1 MKKLLGL
8 LMMLVLFTLVGAGCS
23 KEPAPEDQFA
33 AYIKLWNEQKF
44 DKMYDYLTD
53 GSKEVITKEDFT
65 NRYQKIY
72 EDLQVKDLKIDFKKP
87 TEEEKLDKDQKSV
100 TYDFSASMNSIAGE
114 IKFTHTAKMKKE
126 EREKKNNWYVD
137 WNTTYIFPEL
147 KDGDKIAISNSKPKR
162 GQILDRSGNS
172 LAMNGNVYE
181 VGVVPGM
188 MEGQEGPVIQQLS
201 SLLKMTPDQ
210 INKALNASWVKPDL
224 FVPLKKV
231 SMDDQERIA
240 QLIALEPVQTKKV
253 EARIYPYKEA
263 AAHLIGYVGSI
274 TAEELEKVK
283 DKGYT
288 TTDIIGKRGLEE
300 VYDEH
305 LKGKS
310 GVKITIKKP
319 DGSTEILA
327 EKPVEDGQDLK
338 LTIDIDK
345 QVSLYGQLVGEP
357 GAGAAIDPVSGETL
371 ALVSSPSFDPNQ
383 ATLGYSSAEWKQLQ
397 DDPLKPMTARFNKA
411 YAPGSVFK
419 PLTASIGLKNNTIT
433 PEQTKNIKGLQWQ
446 KGASWG
452 GYYVTRV
459 HEATPVNL
467 EKAMVFSDNIYFAQ
481 TALEIGKDA
490 FSAGLKEFGFEEDS
504 DYPFPLEKS
513 TIGKLENEISLADS
527 GYGQG
532 QIQMSIVHL
541 LQTYTPFVTGGNMV
555 KPSLILDSEKSE
567 KQVVSPEIAATV
579 SSQLRKVVGDAEG
592 TAHSAEMADYP
603 LAGKTGTAE
612 IKEKQGVKGTENGWF
627 IAYNTNSPALMA
639 AIMIENVQ
647 DRGGSQVPVKKVKN
661 FFMENK

>member
-1 MKKLLGL
+1 LKKLLGL
-8 LMMLVLFTLVGAGCS
+8 LMMLVLFTIVGAGCS
-23 KEPAPEDQFA
+23 KEPTPEDRFA

-114 IKFTHTAKMKKE
+114 TKFTHTAKMKKE

-162 GQILDRSGNS
+162 GQILDRSGNG
-172 LAMNGNVYE
+172 LAVNGQVYE
-181 VGVVPGM
+181 VGVVPGK

-288 TTDIIGKRGLEE
+288 STDIIGKSGLEE

-383 ATLGYSSAEWKQLQ
+383 ATLGFSSDEWKQLQ

-433 PEQTKNIKGLQWQ
+433 PEQTKNINGLQWQ

-452 GYYVTRV
+452 GYFVTRV

-490 FSAGLKEFGFEEDS
+490 FSAGLKEFGLEEDS

-541 LQTYTPFVTGGNMV
+541 LQTYTPFVNGGNMV
-555 KPSLILDSEKSE
+555 KPSLILDTEKSE

-661 FFMENK
+661 FFMEAK

>member
-8 LMMLVLFTLVGAGCS
+8 LMMLFLFTIVGAGCS
-23 KEPAPEDQFA
+23 KEPTPEDQFA

-53 GSKEVITKEDFT
+53 GSKEVITKEDFI

-72 EDLQVKDLKIDFKKP
+72 EDLQIKDLKIDFKKP
-87 TEEEKLDKDQKSV
+87 AEEEKLDKDQKSV

-137 WNTTYIFPEL
+137 WNTTYIFPQL

-288 TTDIIGKRGLEE
+288 SNDIIGKRGLEE

-345 QVSLYGQLVGEP
+345 QASLYGQLVGEP
-357 GAGAAIDPVSGETL
+357 GAGAVIDPVSGETL

-383 ATLGYSSAEWKQLQ
+383 ATLGFSSSEWKQLQ

-433 PEQTKNIKGLQWQ
+433 TEQTMDIKGLQWQ

-459 HEATPVNL
+459 HEANPVNL
-467 EKAMVFSDNIYFAQ
+467 EKAMVFSDNIYFAR
-481 TALEIGKDA
+481 TALEIGKDP
-490 FSAGLKEFGFEEDS
+490 FTAGLKEFGFEEDS

-541 LQTYTPFVTGGNMV
+541 LQTYTPFVNGGNMV
-555 KPSLILDSEKSE
+555 KPSLILDTEKSE

-661 FFMENK
+661 FFMEAK

>member
-1 MKKLLGL
+1 
-8 LMMLVLFTLVGAGCS
+8 MMVVLFTMVAAGCS
-23 KEPAPEDQFA
+23 KEPTPEDRFA
-33 AYIKLWNEQKF
+33 TYIKLWNEQKF

-72 EDLQVKDLKIDFKKP
+72 DDLQITDLKIDFKKP
-87 TEEEKLDKDQKSV
+87 AEEEKLDKDQKSV
-100 TYDFSASMNSIAGE
+100 TYDFSASMNSLAGE
-114 IKFTHTAKMKKE
+114 IKFSHTAKMKKE

-147 KDGDKIAISNSKPKR
+147 KDGDKIGISNSKPKR

-188 MEGQEGPVIQQLS
+188 MEGQEGPIIQQLS
-201 SLLKMTPDQ
+201 SLLKMTPEQ

-274 TAEELEKVK
+274 TAEELEKLK
-283 DKGYT
+283 EKGYSSN
-288 TTDIIGKRGLEE
+288 DIIGKGGLEE

-319 DGSTEILA
+319 DGSSEVLA
-327 EKPVEDGQDLK
+327 EKAVEDGQDLK

-357 GAGAAIDPVSGETL
+357 GAGAVMDPVSGETL

-383 ATLGYSSAEWKQLQ
+383 AALGYSSAEWKQLQ

-419 PLTASIGLKNNTIT
+419 PLTASVGLKNNTIT
-433 PEQTKNIKGLQWQ
+433 PEQTMEIKGLQWQ

-459 HEATPVNL
+459 HEANPVNL
-467 EKAMVFSDNIYFAQ
+467 EKAMVFSDNIYFAR

-490 FSAGLKEFGFEEDS
+490 FTAGLKEFGFEEEF

-513 TIGKLENEISLADS
+513 TIGKLDNELSLADS

-541 LQTYTPFVTGGNMV
+541 LETYTPFVNGGNMV
-555 KPSLILDSEKSE
+555 KPSLILDTEKGE
-567 KQVVSPEIAATV
+567 KQVISPEIAATL
-579 SSQLRKVVGDAEG
+579 SSQLRKVVGDEGG
-592 TAHSAEMADYP
+592 TARSAEIADYP

-612 IKEKQGVKGTENGWF
+612 IKEKQGEKGTENGWF

-661 FFMENK
+661 FFMEAK